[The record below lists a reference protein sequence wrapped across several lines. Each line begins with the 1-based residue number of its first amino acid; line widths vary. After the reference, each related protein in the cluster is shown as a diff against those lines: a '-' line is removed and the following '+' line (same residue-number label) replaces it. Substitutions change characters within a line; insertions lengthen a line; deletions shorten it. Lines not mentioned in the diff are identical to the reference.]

1 MRLRRSYCI
10 TSTTDRKR
18 PCASHSCNLRQKL
31 TKLLGT
37 LSHTLSRILRKS
49 LLRVSCL
56 GSGRSPM
63 HRSSQKTFSAPWK
76 RWDRSH
82 FRWILAFH
90 SWCNHLWTV
99 PSSSQ
104 DSSSWLIKRRICFL
118 VACSTVISLNARLTP
133 PAWFTEE
140 TLAIVLSLIIS
151 KWWTALP
158 TWVTTARTC
167 REHLMRTRTGRLI
180 Y

>member
-1 MRLRRSYCI
+1 
-10 TSTTDRKR
+10 
-18 PCASHSCNLRQKL
+18 
-31 TKLLGT
+31 
-37 LSHTLSRILRKS
+37 
-49 LLRVSCL
+49 
-56 GSGRSPM
+56 
-63 HRSSQKTFSAPWK
+63 
-76 RWDRSH
+76 
-82 FRWILAFH
+82 
-90 SWCNHLWTV
+90 
-99 PSSSQ
+99 
-104 DSSSWLIKRRICFL
+104 
-118 VACSTVISLNARLTP
+118 LNARLTP